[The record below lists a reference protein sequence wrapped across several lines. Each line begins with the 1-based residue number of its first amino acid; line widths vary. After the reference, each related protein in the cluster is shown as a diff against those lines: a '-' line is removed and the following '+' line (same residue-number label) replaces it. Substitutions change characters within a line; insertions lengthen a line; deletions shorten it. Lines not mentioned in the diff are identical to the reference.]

1 MTTILQAYHVC
12 RNARENAKILRR
24 VGDRVVIKCWDK
36 LEFAVP
42 EDCQCVVSA
51 VDISMGLSHYTLHIT
66 LGWHRQHPSPESS
79 SHRLPQQDAVAG

>member
-1 MTTILQAYHVC
+1 MC
-12 RNARENAKILRR
+12 RNAREYAKILRR

-42 EDCQCVVSA
+42 EDCQCVVGAPDSMSC
-51 VDISMGLSHYTLHIT
+51 ISDPHHLMLV
-66 LGWHRQHPSPESS
+66 GWHRQHSSPESS

>member
-1 MTTILQAYHVC
+1 MNLIKHDDITQAYYLC

-42 EDCQCVVSA
+42 EDCQCVVGA
-51 VDISMGLSHYTLHIT
+51 GDFHGLHQLHT
-66 LGWHRQHPSPESS
+66 T
-79 SHRLPQQDAVAG
+79 

>member
-1 MTTILQAYHVC
+1 MTILLNAHCVC
-12 RNARENAKILRR
+12 RNARENAKVLRR

-51 VDISMGLSHYTLHIT
+51 GDFHWLHIRCTLHHSCR
-66 LGWHRQHPSPESS
+66 LAPSAFIP
-79 SHRLPQQDAVAG
+79 